1 MYLINP
7 KTKRKVLTKRKVGKN
22 LLKYY
27 ASKKN
32 QKGGLAGTPNITTKS
47 TPNIPLDGC
56 ANEYDC
62 ETVLDY
68 KHMNYCLNF
77 MLNNLNTYTYDG
89 IHEPTQNFDDIKQK
103 LDSKTINS
111 KNIGDIYRKI
121 IFPTML
127 VINGLSYNMLGNN
140 WEKLWFKSRKY
151 TYPPLPKDQDNIH
164 KLMEICGYVN
174 VADIKFTADKK
185 IDPKQKVYYEVICI
199 RYNEGTCSP
208 SGTIFYY
215 INDDK
220 TINVIICMKGSSS
233 AKDWHIDSQGI
244 SIKNKGKSPIYI
256 LDDREQSGKCMK
268 PPKTHPGFADYSA
281 RWGAVGLRTIQES
294 LSVFREAGLTNS
306 DPNYFFTGHSLG
318 SALTTILSF
327 LFNPTTKG
335 KTVLLTFGGPIIGAD
350 SFNELY
356 TYARTKPD
364 AYFRIF
370 NKSDKVTMGLWGSKR
385 LNMYL
390 RLDFYIKL
398 LGQDKKKDKKNPTGC
413 KKDKDLYDEF
423 MKLNYFPVDTDKM
436 TMAEIKKRGEKY
448 SMFKLALNHLQY
460 KFDEECQL
468 YEVTPARAQLRMLQE
483 KKGLIPKTKPKT
495 QKKTQKKSMFTRM
508 KSMF

>member
-7 KTKRKVLTKRKVGKN
+7 KTKRNVSTKGKVGKN

-32 QKGGLAGTPNITTKS
+32 QRGGEAKIPKITTKS
-47 TPNIPLDGC
+47 IPNIPLDDGC
-56 ANEYDC
+56 ANKYDC

-89 IHEPTQNFDDIKQK
+89 LNEPNKNFDDIKQR
-103 LDSKTINS
+103 LDSRTINS
-111 KNIGDIYRKI
+111 TNIGDIYRKI
-121 IFPTML
+121 IFPTM
-127 VINGLSYNMLGNN
+127 VVVNGLSYNMLGNN
-140 WEKLWFKSRKY
+140 WEKLWNRDRGFK
-151 TYPPLPKDQDNIH
+151 PPLLPKDQDNIH
-164 KLMEICGYVN
+164 KLMEMCGYVN
-174 VADIKFTADKK
+174 VKDLKFTADKN
-185 IDPKQKVYYEVICI
+185 INPKQKLYYEVICI
-199 RYNEGTCSP
+199 RYNKATCSP
-208 SGTIFYY
+208 SGTVFYY

-233 AKDWHIDSQGI
+233 AKDWMIDFQVL
-244 SIKNKGKSPIYI
+244 SIKNRGKSPIYI
-256 LDDREQSGKCMK
+256 LDDKEQSEKCMK
-268 PPKTHPGFADYSA
+268 PPKTHPGFADFTA
-281 RWGAVGLRTIQES
+281 RWGAVGLRTIEES
-294 LSVFREAGLTNS
+294 LDVFREAGLTNS

-318 SALTTILSF
+318 SPLTTILSF

-335 KTVLLTFGGPIIGAD
+335 KTILMTFSGPVIGAD

-370 NKSDKVTMGLWGSKR
+370 NNSDPITTGIWGSKMF
-385 LNMYL
+385 NIYL

-398 LGQDKKKDKKNPTGC
+398 LGKDKKKGKKNLTGC

-423 MKLNYFPVDTDKM
+423 MKLNYFPVNTNKF
-436 TMAEIKKRGEKY
+436 TLASIKKRRDKGGD
-448 SMFKLALNHLQY
+448 AIHTQY
-460 KFDEECQL
+460 KFDENCVFNEI
-468 YEVTPARAQLRMLQE
+468 TPARAQLRMLQE
-483 KKGLIPKTKPKT
+483 KRGLVTPK
-495 QKKTQKKSMFTRM
+495 QKK
-508 KSMF
+508 